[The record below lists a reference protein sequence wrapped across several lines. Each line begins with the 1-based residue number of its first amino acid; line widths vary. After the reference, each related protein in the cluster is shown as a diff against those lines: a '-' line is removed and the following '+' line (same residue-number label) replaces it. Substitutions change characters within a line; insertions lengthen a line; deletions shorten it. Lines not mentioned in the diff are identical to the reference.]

1 MRQYT
6 NSTIYQMSFRK
17 KSTDINPEFICEY
30 PEETPDFYYG
40 FDTGLR
46 YSEDGSSYYESDKGF
61 ILLVNK
67 TDITK
72 TYKSQINVLKKDNDY
87 WFRHSRHGKY
97 IILSYFAGLT
107 IFNNVLEKVFYID
120 PPTSTSDES
129 VDVWGYELNDNVLL
143 YWSVNSVKKI
153 ADEYNDKMRDL
164 RSQNILESTSNKQ
177 RKRANNAIRYMHS
190 NSSSYNIPDELL
202 YKTTLQIN
210 PMDLIDKVIL
220 PTPQHYVYIF
230 INTSLKMN
238 NGKIASQVSHLSRT
252 MTLAIFQQGADSD
265 LTKRYNDWIA
275 TGSEIIILKASELE
289 IRKLA
294 SRPDSCAIVDEGH
307 TQVEPDSLTV
317 LGFFPSV
324 LKPEFK
330 SFKCESDIKKRSKH
344 VSNIFQKSIHEICS
358 VIDIN
363 QTNVPMYFVVDKT
376 TDLTKHKLITEIF
389 HVTMEITKELI
400 KHSKDDIYFKTF
412 TNWISNGAKTIVLK
426 VDSEQISK
434 IGNLEM
440 SHKLFSNHNDISV
453 LSVLA
458 FLPYTI
464 DMTVLSS
471 YKLY

>member
-1 MRQYT
+1 
-6 NSTIYQMSFRK
+6 MSYKK

-46 YSEDGSSYYESDKGF
+46 YSEDRSSF

-67 TDITK
+67 ADVTK
-72 TYKSQINVLKKDNDY
+72 IYKSKINVLKKNGDDY
-87 WFRHSRHGKY
+87 WFRHSHHGKY
-97 IILSYFAGLT
+97 IIVNDFSGIT
-107 IFNNVLEKVFYID
+107 IFNNVLEVVFHID
-120 PPTSTSDES
+120 SPTLTSDEN
-129 VDVWGYELNDNVLL
+129 VDVWGYELNDNVLS
-143 YWSVNSVKKI
+143 YWSVNSVEAI
-153 ADEYNDKMRDL
+153 AKEYNDKMYEL
-164 RSQNILESTSNKQ
+164 RLKNRRESTSNKQ
-177 RKRANNAIRYMHS
+177 RKMADSAIRYMDAYR
-190 NSSSYNIPDELL
+190 SSYNIAEELVHE
-202 YKTTLQIN
+202 TTLEISSV
-210 PMDLIDKVIL
+210 DLINKVIR
-220 PTPQHYVYIF
+220 PTPRHYVYIF

-252 MTLAIFQQGADSD
+252 MTLAIFQQDADSD
-265 LTKRYNDWIA
+265 VTKRYNDWVA

-294 SRPDSCAIVDEGH
+294 SHSDSCAIVDEGL

-330 SFKCESDIKKRSKH
+330 SFKYESDVGKRSKH

-358 VIDIN
+358 VIDTN
-363 QTNVPMYFVVDKT
+363 QTNVPMYFVVNKT

-412 TNWISNGAKTIVLK
+412 TDWISNGAKTIVLK

-458 FLPYTI
+458 FLPHTI
-464 DMTVLSS
+464 DPTVLSS